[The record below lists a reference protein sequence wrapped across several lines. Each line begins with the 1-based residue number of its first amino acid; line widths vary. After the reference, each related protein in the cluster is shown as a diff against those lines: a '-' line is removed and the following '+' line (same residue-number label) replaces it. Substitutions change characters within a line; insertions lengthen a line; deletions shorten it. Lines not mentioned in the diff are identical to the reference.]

1 MAFLYAGL
9 GIAMISGIAAM
20 MEVAN
25 NVSKFNVISGI
36 KPDKY
41 IEADLAKHDRRF
53 LEIIN
58 KPTAPKSDICNYI
71 IDQTATMRLS
81 LLNAGLTSEEID
93 IKYPIY
99 IDKFIDDNN
108 QEIPITTNSKNER
121 VQGSCVLLNTDLNH
135 RVLINKNKTEN
146 SIYYYA
152 LFSCY
157 LDPEN
162 EKPYCNFEENEK

>member
-41 IEADLAKHDRRF
+41 IDAGLAKHDRRL

-71 IDQTATMRLS
+71 IDQTATKRFS
-81 LLNAGLTSEEID
+81 LLNAGLTLEEINRD
-93 IKYPIY
+93 FPVYFDSLII
-99 IDKFIDDNN
+99 NN
-108 QEIPITTNSKNER
+108 QKIPYTTSSKDER
-121 VQGSCVLLNTDLNH
+121 IKGSCVLINTDLKH
-135 RVLINKNKTEN
+135 RVLINKNITEN
-146 SIYYYA
+146 SVYHYA

-157 LDPEN
+157 LNDD
-162 EKPYCNFEENEK
+162 KPYCDFEENK

>member
-9 GIAMISGIAAM
+9 GVAMISGIAAM
-20 MEVAN
+20 MEVAT

-41 IEADLAKHDRRF
+41 IDAGLAKHDRRF

-58 KPTAPKSDICNYI
+58 NPIAPKSDICNYI
-71 IDQTATMRLS
+71 IDQTDTKRSS
-81 LLNAGLTSEEID
+81 LLNAGLSSEEINRD
-93 IKYPIY
+93 YPIY
-99 IDKFIDDNN
+99 FDKFIDDNN

-121 VQGSCVLLNTDLNH
+121 VQGSCVLINTDLKH
-135 RVLINKNKTEN
+135 RVLINKNYTEN
-146 SIYYYA
+146 SFYHYA

-157 LDPEN
+157 LSDD
-162 EKPYCNFEENEK
+162 KPYCDFEENK

>member
-25 NVSKFNVISGI
+25 NVSKFNVISAI

-41 IEADLAKHDRRF
+41 IDSGLAKHDIRF

-71 IDQTATMRLS
+71 IDQTATKRSS
-81 LLNAGLTSEEID
+81 LLNAGFTSEEID
-93 IKYPIY
+93 LQYPIY
-99 IDKFIDDNN
+99 FDKFKDDNN
-108 QEIPITTNSKNER
+108 QEIPFTTNSKNER
-121 VQGSCVLLNTDLNH
+121 VQGSCVLINTDLNH
-135 RVLINKNKTEN
+135 RVLINKNKNEN

-157 LDPEN
+157 LDDD
-162 EKPYCNFEENEK
+162 KPYCNFEDNEK